1 MAYRLRVEIMLK
13 STDVPAR
20 SSFNVMKPI
29 YLLLALVGAMAP
41 WFWLLQDPTVL
52 LSPTLFLQKAFE
64 NNIAAALTSDL
75 LISATAFF
83 CFAWIE
89 LKRLGVSQ
97 LWLLIYVGL
106 TFGVGLSC
114 ALPFFLYS
122 RGQVLEQNEFRQH
135 N

>member
-1 MAYRLRVEIMLK
+1 MLR
-13 STDVPAR
+13 STDVPVR
-20 SSFNVMKPI
+20 SSFNSMKPF
-29 YLLLALVGAMAP
+29 YLLLMIVGSIAP
-41 WFWLLQDPTVL
+41 WFWLLQDPAVL

-64 NNIAAALTSDL
+64 NNISAALTSDL

-83 CFAWIE
+83 CFVWIE
-89 LKRLGVSQ
+89 LKRLDISRW
-97 LWLLIYVGL
+97 WLLVYVGL